1 MCCVWVGWWRGC
13 GRSVMYVCVCHTEEG
28 GMGGMGVCKCLW
40 MNRTGECGEVYMVHM
55 CKDGRRGIWGKVKVC
70 AHMHKVTHWS
80 RTSWSQFSCVSVVLR
95 EVEENGL
102 IALTACDEPK
112 TVLWRASGRKEL

>member
-1 MCCVWVGWWRGC
+1 
-13 GRSVMYVCVCHTEEG
+13 MYVCVCHTEEG

-40 MNRTGECGEVYMVHM
+40 MNQMGECGEVYMVHM
-55 CKDGRRGIWGKVKVC
+55 CKDGRRGKVKVC
-70 AHMHKVTHWS
+70 AHMHKVTHRS

-112 TVLWRASGRKEL
+112 TVLWRASGRKKL